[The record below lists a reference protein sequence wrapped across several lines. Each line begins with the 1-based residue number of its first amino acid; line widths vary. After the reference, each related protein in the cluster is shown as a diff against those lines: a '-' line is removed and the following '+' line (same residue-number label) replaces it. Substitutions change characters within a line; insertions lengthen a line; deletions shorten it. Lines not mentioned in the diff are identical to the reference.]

1 MSGLTE
7 YVNGDIY
14 VNIVCYLL
22 VNEALTMYKLVVF
35 MQS

>member
-7 YVNGDIY
+7 YMNGDI
-14 VNIVCYLL
+14 NLVCYLL